1 MIKYSIFKYGI
12 LLLLFVH
19 NITNNYDILQLDSI
33 LIIVFKNI
41 WNNINDYII

>member
-1 MIKYSIFKYGI
+1 MIKYSIFKHGI
-12 LLLLFVH
+12 LLLSFVH